1 MFYLTPSLPTG
12 LLIFLMTK
20 TALNSTFNVI
30 FFPDIEI
37 LFAGNSDCNEDEVRD
52 LLNWKRE
59 EMTDD
64 QMLKAE
70 ETFDQMSNSSR
81 NGNSEDDL
89 YDILNIPKDD
99 LLDANSPERPDDI
112 PQEHSEEELQMD
124 SLNTPVVMPDLATL
138 WGGSSTQVVRSKQNV
153 ILPQRNGG
161 FIQTDSTNYLKTF
174 KDEDFSPS
182 TGPPE
187 DGLRSRHANR
197 VQNKTTNVAETV
209 ENSTAKT
216 DLAQLLMVFTVF
228 FILLLCVVQISSNSL
243 GLPLTTL
250 PLIGITSVLSL
261 GIVGA
266 KFAKV

>member
-1 MFYLTPSLPTG
+1 M
-12 LLIFLMTK
+12 
-20 TALNSTFNVI
+20 I
-30 FFPDIEI
+30 FFADIEI
-37 LFAGNSDCNEDEVRD
+37 LSSGNSECNEDEVREV
-52 LLNWKRE
+52 LNWKRE
-59 EMTDD
+59 EITHN
-64 QMLKAE
+64 QTLKAE
-70 ETFDQMSNSSR
+70 ESFDQMSNSSY

-89 YDILNIPKDD
+89 MDILNIPRDH

-112 PQEHSEEELQMD
+112 PQEHQDSEEELQMD
-124 SLNTPVVMPDLATL
+124 TLNTPVVMPDLATL
-138 WGGSSTQVVRSKQNV
+138 WGGSNTQVVRSKQSV

-161 FIQTDSTNYLKTF
+161 FIQTDSTNNPKTL

-197 VQNKTTNVAETV
+197 VQNKRTNVAETV
-209 ENSTAKT
+209 ENSTSKT

-228 FILLLCVVQISSNSL
+228 FILLLCIVQISSNSL

-266 KFAKV
+266 KFAKA